1 MTSKFT
7 RIVLPLLA
15 AAVGAAAQTNAW
27 ELGHPDAKL
36 LVGIDLKSLRE
47 SAVGQSF
54 RSRMGA
60 QSPQMGPAAMALGF
74 LEQIDRVFISSPAIS
89 SPAISLRPGRAG
101 SATANTKENPPFLL
115 VVEGTMPIQQLLAF
129 LPGTAR
135 RYHMVDVYRGAKATD
150 ASLAMLD
157 ARTILIGDEKSVLA
171 AIDRRGHNA
180 PPASAMLARARQLA
194 STQDVWMLAT
204 DDLSKFQPSNTSF
217 TSPFAGQILAGQ
229 IKGVD
234 LGFAVRDGFQ
244 FEMSLAAESEAVAAR
259 LTQLLSEKIALAQ
272 AQSPE
277 TAEAARK
284 LRIGTEGNR
293 MRVSLALTKDEFEH
307 NLRTFQATRLAAA
320 TASARPAASSQSQ
333 PATPAQ
339 PRTAQSP
346 PAAPGKIR
354 IYGLDEGVRE
364 IQMTH

>member
-1 MTSKFT
+1 MTSRFT

-27 ELGHPDAKL
+27 GLGHPDAKL

-47 SAVGQSF
+47 SAAGQSF
-54 RSRMGA
+54 RSQMGA
-60 QSPQMGPAAMALGF
+60 QSPQMGPAAMAFGF

-89 SPAISLRPGRAG
+89 SPAISSRSSKTGRA
-101 SATANTKENPPFLL
+101 AANTSENPPFLL

-129 LPGTAR
+129 LPGVAH

-150 ASLAMLD
+150 ASMAMLD
-157 ARTILIGDEKSVLA
+157 SRTILIGDEKSVLA
-171 AIDRRGHNA
+171 AIDRRGNNS
-180 PPASAMLARARQLA
+180 PPASAILARARQLA

-204 DDLSKFQPSNTSF
+204 DDLSKFQPANASL
-217 TSPFAGQILAGQ
+217 PGPLAGQILAGQ

-244 FEMSLAAESEAVAAR
+244 FEMSLATESEAVAAQ

-277 TAEAARK
+277 TAETARK
-284 LRIGTEGNR
+284 LHIATEGNR
-293 MRVSLALTKDEFEH
+293 LRVNLALTKEELEQNVRAFQSTH
-307 NLRTFQATRLAAA
+307 QATAN
-320 TASARPAASSQSQ
+320 ASARTTVPPQIKT
-333 PATPAQ
+333 AT
-339 PRTAQSP
+339 SP
-346 PAAPGKIR
+346 PASPGKIR